1 MEKSMRESQEKIL
14 GALMASQ
21 ERHDQQMLEVM
32 AVLSQRGVAS
42 GGPETLLQ
50 SSAALPR
57 KPLKST
63 KVDNDTF
70 FQDHFAP
77 EEGTGM
83 MGSDAQL
90 FSTIEKRQN
99 RPPRSTLEPPAMNVN
114 RERDVSWGKPATH
127 LGGGWAPHSTTDLHD
142 WRLTQPVQRSA
153 APTMQSHPSAA
164 NPRLPKFTGK
174 VGDPLDWVA
183 FIVNFERRAERYT
196 WDDATRLDFLIECL
210 QDQAAH
216 FFSRLPSHHRCSYAL
231 LKEKLRTRFNVVQ
244 APAVP
249 RKQLQDVRQ
258 GMEESLQEFA
268 SRVQQ
273 LARDAHPSLVTEA
286 VEPMAVDAFLRGCKE
301 KLAAYSA
308 LNREPATVEL
318 AVNLVEG
325 AVTNQQAVFGSTV
338 PVSKLRQVLRF
349 ENPTQ
354 TQPDD
359 YQVRAVHASS
369 VEGLEAATERR
380 CGVPTSEVSFSV
392 SLSVGRKLLFSR
404 TGSTSFMRGKIVVGI
419 KSATRGATTGHDK
432 SATTGRRQEN
442 GRRRMKTAVE
452 ASSNPCDSSHIL
464 QVRQLLPL
472 VWSPNLGGVFFS
484 FPLCWSEASVLQDG
498 VNVLYEGEDC
508 GGKQVRDPWRHHRP
522 RQERHHW
529 TETRKQQTTN
539 EDRSGSIKQPL
550 RLVSYFTSPSTPPI
564 GLVQLQKQIGN

>member
-1 MEKSMRESQEKIL
+1 MAISCTGRCPLCASPAKVPISIVAGSKSATRGATTGRDKSATTGRRRGNSRRRMKTAVEASRYTCDSSLIL
-14 GALMASQ
+14 Q
-21 ERHDQQMLEVM
+21 VRQ
-32 AVLSQRGVAS
+32 
-42 GGPETLLQ
+42 LL
-50 SSAALPR
+50 
-57 KPLKST
+57 PL
-63 KVDNDTF
+63 DY
-70 FQDHFAP
+70 FAP
-77 EEGTGM
+77 EQGTGM
-83 MGSDAQL
+83 KGSDAQL
-90 FSTIEKRQN
+90 LNTIEKRQN
-99 RPPRSTLEPPAMNVN
+99 RPLRATLDPP
-114 RERDVSWGKPATH
+114 
-127 LGGGWAPHSTTDLHD
+127 
-142 WRLTQPVQRSA
+142 PVRRSA
-153 APTMQSHPSAA
+153 APTMQSHPPAA

-216 FFSRLPSHHRCSYAL
+216 FFSCLPSHHRCSYAL

-244 APAVP
+244 APAVL

-258 GMEESLQEFA
+258 GMGESLQEFA

-380 CGVPTSEVSFSV
+380 FRQCEGALVEVKAWLL
-392 SLSVGRKLLFSR
+392 SLGE
-404 TGSTSFMRGKIVVGI
+404 
-419 KSATRGATTGHDK
+419 
-432 SATTGRRQEN
+432 Q
-442 GRRRMKTAVE
+442 MKE
-452 ASSNPCDSSHIL
+452 
-464 QVRQLLPL
+464 

-539 EDRSGSIKQPL
+539 EDRSGSITLHL
-550 RLVSYFTSPSTPPI
+550 RLVSDFTSPSTPPI
-564 GLVQLQKQIGN
+564 GE

>member
-21 ERHDQQMLEVM
+21 ERQDQQMLEVM
-32 AVLSQRGVAS
+32 AVLGQRGVAS

-50 SSAALPR
+50 SSAAPPR
-57 KPLKST
+57 KPL
-63 KVDNDTF
+63 
-70 FQDHFAP
+70 
-77 EEGTGM
+77 
-83 MGSDAQL
+83 
-90 FSTIEKRQN
+90 
-99 RPPRSTLEPPAMNVN
+99 NVN
-114 RERDVSWGKPATH
+114 RERDVSWGKHATH
-127 LGGGWAPHSTTDLHD
+127 LGSDWAPHSTTDLHD
-142 WRLTQPVQRSA
+142 WRLTQPVRRSA
-153 APTMQSHPSAA
+153 APTTQSHLPAA
-164 NPRLPKFTGK
+164 NPRLPMFTGK

-216 FFSRLPSHHRCSYAL
+216 FFSRLPPHHRCSYAL

-244 APAVP
+244 APAVL

-286 VEPMAVDAFLRGCKE
+286 LEPMAVDAFLRGCKE

-308 LNREPATVEL
+308 FNREPATVEL

-369 VEGLEAATERR
+369 VEGLEAATEKRFR
-380 CGVPTSEVSFSV
+380 QCEGALVEVKAGLS
-392 SLSVGRKLLFSR
+392 SLSE
-404 TGSTSFMRGKIVVGI
+404 
-419 KSATRGATTGHDK
+419 
-432 SATTGRRQEN
+432 Q
-442 GRRRMKTAVE
+442 MKE
-452 ASSNPCDSSHIL
+452 
-464 QVRQLLPL
+464 

-529 TETRKQQTTN
+529 TETRERQTTN

-550 RLVSYFTSPSTPPI
+550 RLVSYFTSPSTPAI
-564 GLVQLQKQIGN
+564 GVSDVLREIELVVYFYSKKVYAFNDVNNRTINRQGKRRITENY

>member
-1 MEKSMRESQEKIL
+1 
-14 GALMASQ
+14 MASNDMRGAGPPVNVATASESRLRSVPGIGEARARSLLEIRRREPLAQ
-21 ERHDQQMLEVM
+21 EVLLAMPNIPANFWREKLESEPPEVCCDPEQPD
-32 AVLSQRGVAS
+32 LESTTTEISDIAS
-42 GGPETLLQ
+42 
-50 SSAALPR
+50 SHSN
-57 KPLKST
+57 T
-63 KVDNDTF
+63 KV
-70 FQDHFAP
+70 
-77 EEGTGM
+77 
-83 MGSDAQL
+83 
-90 FSTIEKRQN
+90 K
-99 RPPRSTLEPPAMNVN
+99 LEPAA
-114 RERDVSWGKPATH
+114 ED
-127 LGGGWAPHSTTDLHD
+127 STT
-142 WRLTQPVQRSA
+142 
-153 APTMQSHPSAA
+153 
-164 NPRLPKFTGK
+164 TGFRQI
-174 VGDPLDWVA
+174 A
-183 FIVNFERRAERYT
+183 
-196 WDDATRLDFLIECL
+196 

-380 CGVPTSEVSFSV
+380 FRQCEGALVEVKAGMSSLGEQMKEVMSLGSFQAK
-392 SLSVGRKLLFSR
+392 GRARVRSRSPSPAVCYNCNEPGHFSR
-404 TGSTSFMRGKIVVGI
+404 ECPKEKRPS
-419 KSATRGATTGHDK
+419 
-432 SATTGRRQEN
+432 
-442 GRRRMKTAVE
+442 
-452 ASSNPCDSSHIL
+452 
-464 QVRQLLPL
+464 
-472 VWSPNLGGVFFS
+472 
-484 FPLCWSEASVLQDG
+484 
-498 VNVLYEGEDC
+498 
-508 GGKQVRDPWRHHRP
+508 RP
-522 RQERHHW
+522 RADSPERPQCFNCHEPGHYP
-529 TETRKQQTTN
+529 RDCHKARRP
-539 EDRSGSIKQPL
+539 RSQAVGS
-550 RLVSYFTSPSTPPI
+550 
-564 GLVQLQKQIGN
+564 GNGYES

>member
-1 MEKSMRESQEKIL
+1 MASNDMRGAGPPVNVATASESRLRSVPGIGEARARSLLETRRREPLTQEVLLAMPNFPANFWREKLESEPPEVCCDPEQPDLESTTTEISDIASSHSNTKVKLEPAAEDSTTTGFRQIAQVLTMMEKSMRESQEKIL

-21 ERHDQQMLEVM
+21 ERQDQQMLEVM

-50 SSAALPR
+50 SSAAPPR
-57 KPLKST
+57 KPL
-63 KVDNDTF
+63 
-70 FQDHFAP
+70 
-77 EEGTGM
+77 
-83 MGSDAQL
+83 
-90 FSTIEKRQN
+90 
-99 RPPRSTLEPPAMNVN
+99 NVN
-114 RERDVSWGKPATH
+114 RERDVSWGKHATH
-127 LGGGWAPHSTTDLHD
+127 LGSDWAPHSTTDLHD
-142 WRLTQPVQRSA
+142 WRLTQPVRRSA
-153 APTMQSHPSAA
+153 APTTQSHLPAA
-164 NPRLPKFTGK
+164 NPGLPKFTGK

-216 FFSRLPSHHRCSYAL
+216 FFSRLPPHHRCSYAL

-244 APAVP
+244 APAVL

-286 VEPMAVDAFLRGCKE
+286 LEPMAVDAFLRGCKE

-318 AVNLVEG
+318 AVKLVEG
-325 AVTNQQAVFGSTV
+325 AVTNQQAIFGSTV

-359 YQVRAVHASS
+359 YQ
-369 VEGLEAATERR
+369 
-380 CGVPTSEVSFSV
+380 
-392 SLSVGRKLLFSR
+392 
-404 TGSTSFMRGKIVVGI
+404 
-419 KSATRGATTGHDK
+419 
-432 SATTGRRQEN
+432 
-442 GRRRMKTAVE
+442 
-452 ASSNPCDSSHIL
+452 
-464 QVRQLLPL
+464 
-472 VWSPNLGGVFFS
+472 
-484 FPLCWSEASVLQDG
+484 
-498 VNVLYEGEDC
+498 
-508 GGKQVRDPWRHHRP
+508 
-522 RQERHHW
+522 
-529 TETRKQQTTN
+529 
-539 EDRSGSIKQPL
+539 
-550 RLVSYFTSPSTPPI
+550 
-564 GLVQLQKQIGN
+564 